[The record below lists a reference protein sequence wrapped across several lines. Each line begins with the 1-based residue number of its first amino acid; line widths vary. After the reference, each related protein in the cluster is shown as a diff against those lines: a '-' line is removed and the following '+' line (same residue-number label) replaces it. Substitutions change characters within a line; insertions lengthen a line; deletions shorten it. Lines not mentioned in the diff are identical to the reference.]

1 MSSARRSSLSR
12 VVHGRMAIVRAEIDL
27 HSVARGAGADR
38 EGRILRLGIRDSC
51 RRSPCRNGSVWL
63 LATLLF
69 SFTSLRWLVD
79 RCFVVQDALAA
90 SSGTPVGPALALDLG
105 DPRTTR
111 WRPRPRTQASMI
123 GASAIAQTR
132 ASTWR
137 ASSRPSAAR
146 GWWLPSRHNGWHSLS
161 PRQHRPTLQKGFH
174 PMTRARTRWGAADII
189 GVLAQAN
196 ARLGVA
202 DELDTGIVQR
212 LPDPRAGMRFVAA
225 RADDRRLLPIG

>member
-38 EGRILRLGIRDSC
+38 EGRILRLGIRNSC

-105 DPRTTR
+105 DPRADPLTSLGPELKCLHD
-111 WRPRPRTQASMI
+111 WRHRPLPKPVR
-123 GASAIAQTR
+123 
-132 ASTWR
+132 STWR
-137 ASSRPSAAR
+137 ASSRPER
-146 GWWLPSRHNGWHSLS
+146 RKGDWWLPSRHNGWHSLS
-161 PRQHRPTLQKGFH
+161 PRPGSPNVAKRVSPHD
-174 PMTRARTRWGAADII
+174 AGAHAM
-189 GVLAQAN
+189 G
-196 ARLGVA
+196 G
-202 DELDTGIVQR
+202 G
-212 LPDPRAGMRFVAA
+212 
-225 RADDRRLLPIG
+225 